1 MKRYIS
7 LLLVL
12 IMAVSLCAC
21 GSAKSESYSSAA
33 YVEAPAAA
41 PSYAYASE
49 EAAVDYYAN
58 GLAASGST
66 VTADA
71 AEKQEVNPDKIIYSA
86 DATVETTDFDRS
98 IAELNDMIKQYGG
111 WIESSSI
118 NGSNYYNKSRGNSST
133 RSASYT
139 VRIPSENFQ
148 TLMSGLSTLGN
159 IPYTHTYTQNV
170 TAQYYDTQARLTA
183 YQAQETRLLEM
194 MEIAETVE
202 DIITI
207 EDKLAEVRY
216 MIESLQSSLNN
227 WDRRVNYSTVDVTVN
242 EVREYTPSSPVKIT
256 YAQRLKNAFVDSIE
270 GAVEFLQ
277 DLLVFLVSMIPTI
290 VILGVLLF
298 VFRPLLKK
306 LLPKWKEKR
315 EARKEAKAAKKAAKK
330 NKEQ

>member
-71 AEKQEVNPDKIIYSA
+71 AQKQEVNPDKIIYSA

-227 WDRRVNYSTVDVTVN
+227 WDRCVNYSTVDVTVN

-315 EARKEAKAAKKAAKK
+315 AAHKEAKAAKKAAKK

>member
-49 EAAVDYYAN
+49 EAAVDHYAN

-71 AEKQEVNPDKIIYSA
+71 AQKQEVNPDKIIYSA

-227 WDRRVNYSTVDVTVN
+227 WDRRVNYSTVDITVN

-256 YAQRLKNAFVDSIE
+256 YAQRLKNAFVDSID

-315 EARKEAKAAKKAAKK
+315 AAHKEAKAAKKAAKK